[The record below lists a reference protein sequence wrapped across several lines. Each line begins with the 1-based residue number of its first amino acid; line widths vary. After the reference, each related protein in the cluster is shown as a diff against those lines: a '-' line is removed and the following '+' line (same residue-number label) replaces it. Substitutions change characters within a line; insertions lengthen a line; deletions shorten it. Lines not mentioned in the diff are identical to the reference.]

1 VPSLFGV
8 LQSQGLAKFQG
19 WRILCHVISRV
30 QCMLEVLS
38 GLRLQLWD
46 DDSSIRSKMYKIE
59 KLMSPIREKFD
70 D

>member
-1 VPSLFGV
+1 MPSLFGV

-30 QCMLEVLS
+30 RCMLEVLT

-46 DDSSIRSKMYKIE
+46 EDSSISCKMYIIE
-59 KLMSPIREKFD
+59 KLMSPI
-70 D
+70 